1 MRHNALEINASNLN
15 DYLGLD
21 IVAFHWAV
29 PGACGEHGGVVFVT
43 SDGNIYHTNYV
54 YPEYGITE
62 EDLCKIFPPLS
73 DCHPGVFGGGL
84 FPDEWKG
91 QHLGLGNYLVV
102 HKSLWEDFCSLSEQE
117 FFRMKAEGK
126 NVILYNLWH
135 SVILKVLKNK
145 PEHISVGAREKDV

>member
-29 PGACGEHGGVVFVT
+29 PGACGEHGGVVFIT

-73 DCHPGVFGGGL
+73 DFTPGIFGGGL
-84 FPDEWKG
+84 FPPEWKD
-91 QHLGLGNYLVV
+91 QYLGLGNYLVV
-102 HKSLWEDFCSLSEQE
+102 HFSLWNEFVSQSEQE
-117 FFRMKAEGK
+117 LARSKAKGDS
-126 NVILYNLWH
+126 VILYNIWD
-135 SVILKVLKNK
+135 SIILEILKNK
-145 PEHISVGAREKDV
+145 PGRISALPRE